1 MNVHSIHI
9 FDTDDLALK
18 VSHRSLGREPFY
30 TIDIGSI
37 VLFCGASRSAE
48 MAAKL
53 RALADE
59 IAAPASIPLA
69 DRDTATIE
77 ALSESR
83 RLQVVE

>member
-9 FDTDDLALK
+9 FDTDDLPLK

-53 RALADE
+53 RALADQ
-59 IAAPASIPLA
+59 IDAPASIPLA
-69 DRDTATIE
+69 DRNGAAVE
-77 ALSESR
+77 A